1 MKSNAAKKAIGVLK
15 EWSIVLALILVWAVL
30 SFLSPHFLQWS
41 NISNIFLQ
49 SSHIMMCAIGMTFIL
64 IDGQMDLSIGSVEAL
79 SGTICALTLVN
90 LGLPFIPGVILAC
103 CAGVLRGRAVRSCER
118 PARIALQVPAVHCNA
133 EHAGHRPR
141 HRARHL

>member
-49 SSHIMMCAIGMTFIL
+49 SSHITARRRPPAACTMKR
-64 IDGQMDLSIGSVEAL
+64 SIWRSSGS
-79 SGTICALTLVN
+79 C
-90 LGLPFIPGVILAC
+90 
-103 CAGVLRGRAVRSCER
+103 R
-118 PARIALQVPAVHCNA
+118 
-133 EHAGHRPR
+133 
-141 HRARHL
+141 

>member
-64 IDGQMDLSIGSVEAL
+64 IGGQMDLSIGSVEAL
-79 SGTICALTLVN
+79 SGTICAQSLVAHGAHGF
-90 LGLPFIPGVILAC
+90 LKRFFTSH
-103 CAGVLRGRAVRSCER
+103 RS
-118 PARIALQVPAVHCNA
+118 AFSF
-133 EHAGHRPR
+133 
-141 HRARHL
+141 